1 MKTSTCPLWLLGL
14 LVCLFGLAGCGDA
27 DPRSTVS
34 GVVTLDG
41 ENVPHG
47 EIVLVPTTP
56 TTPSEA
62 GRIQNGA
69 YTMRAAPGDKKVIIR
84 AEREHPTDKVP
95 GPDPGTMVPRREQF
109 IPSKYNESTELTLE
123 VTTGRTTKNFELS
136 SE

>member
-1 MKTSTCPLWLLGL
+1 MKTSKCPLWLLGL
-14 LVCLFGLAGCGDA
+14 SVYLIGLGGCGDA

-34 GVVTLDG
+34 GAVTLDG

-62 GRIQNGA
+62 GRILNGA
-69 YTMRAAPGDKKVIIR
+69 YTMRAAPGEKKVIIR

-109 IPSKYNESTELTLE
+109 IPSRYNESTELTLE
-123 VTTGRTTKNFELS
+123 VSSGRNAKNFELS
-136 SE
+136 SD